1 MTTLEFTAP
10 PRRSRLS
17 AFLGLALRRPAF
29 LIGTGI
35 IAASLLIALM
45 PGLFAPYDPLAFDM
59 GAIQQGPSL
68 SHPFG
73 TDGFGRD
80 ILSRVLWAYRVDMQM
95 AFFATVFALMIGV
108 TTGALVGYYGGIA
121 DMIFGRLVDAVIT
134 FPFLV
139 LVIAIVAVLGPGLV
153 NMYVA
158 ITAVNWVYYARL
170 TRAEIMAQKAQDYAA
185 AARVL
190 GYSDGRIIFRHLL
203 PNAIGPVIVYWMT
216 DMALA
221 ILLGSSLGY
230 LGLGAQPPAAEWG
243 VLIAEGRN
251 FIMTAWWISLMPGLA
266 IVLTGLGFSL
276 MGDSLAD
283 LLRPKGR

>member
-1 MTTLEFTAP
+1 MSTVTYSAARP
-10 PRRSRLS
+10 SRLR
-17 AFLGLALRRPAF
+17 AFLARAFRKPAFVTGFAILVLSLALAIFPQV
-29 LIGTGI
+29 L
-35 IAASLLIALM
+35 
-45 PGLFAPYDPLAFDM
+45 APYDPLAFDLE
-59 GAIQQGPSL
+59 AIQQGPSL
-68 SHPFG
+68 VHPFG
-73 TDGFGRD
+73 TDNFGRD
-80 ILSRVLWAYRVDMQM
+80 MLSRVIWAYSVDMQM
-95 AFFATVFALMIGV
+95 AFFATIFALIIGV
-108 TTGALVGYYGGIA
+108 TVGALVGYYGGIA
-121 DMIFGRLVDAVIT
+121 DMIFGRCVDAIIT

-170 TRAEIMAQKAQDYAA
+170 TRAEIMAQKANDYAA
-185 AARVL
+185 AGRVL
-190 GYSDGRIIFRHLL
+190 GYSDRRIIFRHLL
-203 PNAIGPVIVYWMT
+203 PNAISPVIVYWMT

-251 FIMTAWWISLMPGLA
+251 FLMTAWWMSLMPGIA

-276 MGDSLAD
+276 VGDALAD
-283 LLRPKGR
+283 LLRPRGR